1 MRPSELRQHPFSHPL
16 QFVAQGQK
24 NRRNI
29 SAYLP
34 SRTPKGSFRLAG
46 RLQKK
51 GALKDRPD
59 PRQLPLCTLLQKL
72 AVSRKLQCLK
82 HNPDPAKL
90 VRTSFSPEGH
100 FQKKGGFYLPIRL
113 PSTTLLHFPDR
124 LNSDPFILPFWRKTL
139 PC

>member
-59 PRQLPLCTLLQKL
+59 PRQLPFQHPLQFV
-72 AVSRKLQCLK
+72 AQGQIT
-82 HNPDPAKL
+82 AE
-90 VRTSFSPEGH
+90 T
-100 FQKKGGFYLPIRL
+100 
-113 PSTTLLHFPDR
+113 
-124 LNSDPFILPFWRKTL
+124 
-139 PC
+139 